1 MDVKKIGSFIKTLRK
16 EKGLTQ
22 EDLAEALFVSGKTVS
37 RWETG
42 STLPD
47 LITLQQIS
55 EFFGVDIRE
64 LIDGEH
70 FPEKKEG
77 DVSPDGEAARELPSE
92 DPEKEMVRKM
102 AEYSDNKEKRK
113 SRKTGLIFLLVLLIL
128 LAAAALFFIKKCND
142 DMDRVQNGTVNGEVT
157 HYEAKE
163 DGGLELYLLSEETSI
178 VRILVTQNTQMTD
191 ILKRRIEAK
200 QKGLILQ
207 ARTLFT
213 EREIRAS
220 EKKGE
225 AHSYQTEAL
234 YLVGETTIPYDS
246 DGSMRKTL
254 LELREGYT
262 LAQAERDGCVV
273 LDSMD
278 LLHGEMRLSE
288 FLSRTKEGSPAMIRV
303 YQHYQSPSVMEY
315 CLKDLEY
322 TGAEY
327 ILTFY
332 DQTGDTHEWFLS
344 QNSYKYLKEETI
356 IRYERTTK
364 AYVLTDDLNATYE
377 GWLAGML
384 SSYYDPTSSDDAY
397 KNFAVLLDYDISEP
411 VNQGRPV
418 YEIEFGNLSEDGP
431 RMRFVLGH
439 GSTSGIFTY
448 TLEVYGEK
456 EGLLYSRVFRSEMME
471 LSFVS
476 EAEQIPNGDGSYSFR
491 TKLRVKGVVP
501 STGAAHL
508 YNIVIRDGQL
518 ELEELPS
525 EPKEG
530 VLYGNITVEDEALV
544 KEIARNHFKAVADSF
559 YQKEWRS
566 FTDDQ
571 VVVELAAPVP
581 WGTPFD
587 DGNGSWTFYAEKYDL
602 RDHPDRV
609 ACVLIRPGNDPLF
622 SVFLV
627 KPLDTNTWEIVNYGF

>member
-47 LITLQQIS
+47 LITLQQIA
-55 EFFGVDIRE
+55 EYLEVDIRE

-70 FPEKKEG
+70 FPEIKEEDG
-77 DVSPDGEAARELPSE
+77 SPDGEATKGLHSE
-92 DPEKEMVRKM
+92 NPEKETVRKI

-113 SRKTGLIFLLVLLIL
+113 SWKTGLIFLLVLLVL

-142 DMDRVQNGTVNGEVT
+142 DLDRVQNSTVSGEVT
-157 HYEAKE
+157 HYEVKE
-163 DGGLELYLLSEETSI
+163 DGKLELYLLSDETSI
-178 VRILVTQNTQMTD
+178 VRILVTPDTQMTD

-207 ARTLFT
+207 AQTIFT

-220 EKKGE
+220 EKNGE
-225 AHSYQTEAL
+225 TYSYQTEAL

-246 DGSMRKTL
+246 DSSLRKPL
-254 LELREGYT
+254 LKLREGYT
-262 LAQAERDGCVV
+262 MAQAERDGCIV

-288 FLSRTKEGSPAMIRV
+288 FLRRTQEGTPAMIRV
-303 YQHYQSPSVMEY
+303 YQHYQTPSIMEY

-344 QNSYKYLKEETI
+344 QNSYKYLKGEPF
-356 IRYERTTK
+356 IRYERTIK

-397 KNFAVLLDYDISEP
+397 KNFAVLLDCDISEP
-411 VNQGRPV
+411 VNQGRLV
-418 YEIEFGNLSEDGP
+418 YGIEFGNLSEDGP
-431 RMRFVLGH
+431 LMRCVLGD
-439 GSTSGIFTY
+439 GGTSGITTY

-456 EGLLYSRVFRSEMME
+456 EGLLYSGVFQFEMMN

-476 EAEQIPNGDGSYSFR
+476 EEEHLPNDDGSYNHR
-491 TKLRVKGVVP
+491 TKLRLKGVVLL
-501 STGAAHL
+501 TGATHL
-508 YNIVIRDGQL
+508 YDIVIRDGQL
-518 ELEELPS
+518 ELLELAWQ
-525 EPKEG
+525 PKEE
-530 VLYGNITVEDEALV
+530 VLYGNVPVEDEALV
-544 KEIARNHFKAVADSF
+544 KYIAWNHFKAVADSF
-559 YQKEWRS
+559 YPKEWRS

-571 VVVELAAPVP
+571 VVIELASPVS

-587 DGNGSWTFYAEKYDL
+587 DGNGSWTFYAEKYNL

-609 ACVLIRPGNDPLF
+609 ACVLIHPGNDPLF

-627 KPLDTNTWEIVNYGF
+627 KPLSTNTWEIVNYGF